1 MSLCARLL
9 TAISTPPYGA
19 NVSNNLRKFSNFCEV
34 GSPSKPT
41 SLSVEDRKTVNFR
54 RLLRRRR
61 LRTAVTTFCGTALA
75 LATLPL
81 LGVYVIARRQLVSCL
96 TAGFGK

>member
-1 MSLCARLL
+1 M
-9 TAISTPPYGA
+9 
-19 NVSNNLRKFSNFCEV
+19 
-34 GSPSKPT
+34 
-41 SLSVEDRKTVNFR
+41 NFR